1 MGQTGFYHFEFDEN
15 EVLLDQEGTS
25 QLFDINKEI
34 SMDIEQR
41 RKNIVLIG
49 MPGSGKTSVGKRLA
63 EALGLTY
70 VDTDQEIEERT
81 GTSIRTIFEV
91 EGEAFFRRLE
101 KLMIREVSDRYGCV
115 IATGG
120 GVILDPDN
128 VAALR
133 EHGIIFLLDR
143 KPEFLEASYE
153 RPLADTK
160 EKIFALYEERLGTY
174 LNAADVVIDPDS
186 GKDVDFD
193 VISRIYLEGEE
204 T

>member
-1 MGQTGFYHFEFDEN
+1 MGQTGSEYYEFDEK
-15 EVLLDQEGTS
+15 LQEELPEPGAS
-25 QLFDINKEI
+25 SALFGIHEGSIMK
-34 SMDIEQR
+34 QR

-70 VDTDQEIEERT
+70 IDTDQEIEERT

-91 EGEAFFRRLE
+91 EGEAFFRNLE
-101 KLMIREVSDRYGCV
+101 KLMIREVAGRYGCV

-120 GVILDPDN
+120 GVILDPEN
-128 VAALR
+128 MKALR
-133 EHGIIFLLDR
+133 EHGTIFLLDR
-143 KPEFLEASYE
+143 RPELLEASYE

-160 EKIFALYEERLGTY
+160 EKIYALYEERLGLY
-174 LNAADVVIDPDS
+174 LAAADVVIDPDS

-193 VISRIYLEGEE
+193 IISGIYLEREKA
-204 T
+204 